1 MDVNK
6 SLEGRV
12 ETVSD
17 HDRHTLRWANA
28 VLGFVHSG
36 QGIAILVLGSGF
48 SAPIVAS
55 YLGSTSQFTYQPRF
69 FIAAFLFLAALD
81 HLFVSLPRVFPWYV
95 KNLGRRINRVRW
107 YEYSVSASLMIV
119 VIASLTGI
127 KDLVALVGLFFL
139 TAAMI
144 LFGLI
149 MEIHNQT
156 TARTNWTSFI
166 MGSILGAVPWV
177 IILLYFAKASP
188 GPPGFVYGIVVS
200 LMVLF
205 ALFPVNMWLQ
215 HARKGR
221 WKSYI
226 WGEYGYIFLS
236 LTAKSLLAW
245 QVFGGTLHSP
255 ALYQG

>member
-1 MDVNK
+1 MDVSN
-6 SLEGRV
+6 SIAGRG
-12 ETVSD
+12 EAVSD
-17 HDRHTLRWANA
+17 NDRHILRWANA
-28 VLGFVHSG
+28 VLGLLHSG
-36 QGIAILVLGSGF
+36 QGIAILLLGSGF

-55 YLGSTSQFTYQPRF
+55 YLGSTSQFMYQPRF
-69 FIAAFLFLAALD
+69 LIAAFLFLAALD

-95 KNLGRRINRVRW
+95 GNLGRRINRVRW
-107 YEYSVSASLMIV
+107 YEYSVSASVMIV

-127 KDLVALVGLFFL
+127 RDLVALVGLFFL
-139 TAAMI
+139 TATMI

-166 MGSILGAVPWV
+166 IGGIVGAVPWV
-177 IILLYFAKASP
+177 IILLYFAKAKP
-188 GPPGFVYGIVVS
+188 GPPGFVYGIVAS
-200 LMVLF
+200 LMVLY
-205 ALFPVNMWLQ
+205 ALFPINMWLQ

-221 WKSYI
+221 WRSYI
-226 WGEYGYIFLS
+226 WGEYGYMFLS